1 MSLNMNGV
9 AEKKNKKSLWIE
21 IKSNKEIYLMLLPG
35 LLFLII
41 VKYLPMYGI
50 QIAFKDFNP
59 FKGIYGS
66 EWVGLRYYKAL
77 FNSPQFLRVVGNT
90 FILSFGKWIANI
102 PGPIIFALLLN
113 ELRNRYFKKAVQTIS
128 YFPHFVS
135 WVVIA
140 SFVYTLFGTDYG
152 MINKMLASF
161 GWETKNWYQ
170 DPRIWRYILIFSDV
184 WKNMG
189 WGSILYLAAISSIPQ
204 EQYEA
209 AEIDGCGK
217 WKQAI
222 HITLPALLP
231 IASILLILNSAN
243 LAWGGF
249 EQVYAIISDSEL
261 LRKENEI
268 LEVYTYRQGLLL
280 SNHSLGA
287 AIGFFQNVV
296 AAILIFTTNKVAAKI
311 QDDKRFV
318 LF

>member
-1 MSLNMNGV
+1 MKGHMIKTNELRR
-9 AEKKNKKSLWIE
+9 KKSLWID
-21 IKSNKEIYLMLLPG
+21 IKNNKEIYFMLLPG

-59 FKGIYGS
+59 FLGIQDS

-77 FNSPQFLRVVGNT
+77 FNSQQFFRVFRNT
-90 FILSFGKWIANI
+90 IILSFGKWIANI

-113 ELRNRYFKKAVQTIS
+113 ELHNRYFKKVVQTIS
-128 YFPHFVS
+128 YFPHFIS

-152 MINKMLASF
+152 LINKFLSTMGL
-161 GWETKNWYQ
+161 ENKNWYQ
-170 DPRIWRYILIFSDV
+170 DPYVWRYILVLADV
-184 WKNMG
+184 WKNVG

-209 AEIDGCGK
+209 AGIDGCGK
-217 WKQAI
+217 FKQAMY
-222 HITLPALLP
+222 ITLPALLP
-231 IASILLILNSAN
+231 TISILLILNSAS

-249 EQVYAIISDSEL
+249 EQVYAIIGESEL

-280 SNHSLGA
+280 GNHSLGT
-287 AIGFFQNVV
+287 AIGFFQNVI
-296 AAILIFTTNKVAAKI
+296 AAILIFSTNKIAAKI